1 MTKTIIIGETEFPV
15 HDNMDSRP
23 FTRVKGLSEGSPY
36 TIFSED
42 YHGPFTAV
50 QDDLSDMP
58 RPFGLQKVETATGKK
73 NSYIVFDDAHH
84 PGGKVIDR
92 DGKVVAT
99 TDTWI
104 AAYMVA
110 LALNKQPKSI
120 TDGMLAGLSPSHGL
134 SRRTGADKFA
144 FWCIRV
150 QMVDIATKENRGK
163 SFMCPF
169 YERYEPPQFTKT
181 PMSALRFRGHSEA
194 MRMIDLV
201 KNEILSLPE
210 VQKQLENRRAKAIDG
225 AMEPDWD
232 SMQPVMVK
240 YAYNV
245 IKSSD
250 ASVSTSDQTES

>member
-23 FTRVKGLSEGSPY
+23 FTRVKGLSEGVPY
-36 TIFSED
+36 TIFSEG

-58 RPFGLQKVETATGKK
+58 RPFGLQKVDTATGKK

-104 AAYMVA
+104 AAYVTA
-110 LALNKQPKSI
+110 LALNKQPKGI
-120 TDGMLAGLSPSHGL
+120 TDGMLVGLSPSHGL
-134 SRRTGADKFA
+134 SRRTRDDRFA

-150 QMVDIATKENRGK
+150 QMVDIATKEDRGK
-163 SFMCPF
+163 SFVCPF
-169 YERYEPPQFTKT
+169 YERYEPPQLTKT
-181 PMSALRFRGHSEA
+181 PVSALRFKGHSEA
-194 MRMIDLV
+194 MRVIDLI

-210 VQKQLENRRAKAIDG
+210 VQKQRENRRAKAIDG

-245 IKSSD
+245 IKSSC
-250 ASVSTSDQTES
+250 ASVSTSDQTED